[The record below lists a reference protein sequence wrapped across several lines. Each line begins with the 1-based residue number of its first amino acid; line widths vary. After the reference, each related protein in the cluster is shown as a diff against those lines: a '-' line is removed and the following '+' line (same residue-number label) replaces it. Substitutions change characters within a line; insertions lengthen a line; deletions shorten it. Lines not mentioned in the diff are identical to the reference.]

1 MGRKLL
7 KQDVQKKLD
16 ELHEIIVE
24 IASDIAGDDHDKEVM
39 VAEEILSN
47 IADVLGAAITERRD
61 IVESSKVVAKHI
73 TSLYAVIDETLVKPI
88 FLKENFLDL

>member
-24 IASDIAGDDHDKEVM
+24 IASDIAGNDHDKEVM

-47 IADVLGAAITERRD
+47 IADVLSAAITERRD

-73 TSLYAVIDETLVKPI
+73 TSLYAVIDEILVKPI
-88 FLKENFLDL
+88 FPKENFLDL